1 MVTKLSKKERN
12 SFIIKKKQIEEEIN
26 HLNKTL
32 DMLKFKCWYYD
43 EALSTGDEQAVKR
56 KIPENLPQEIKDSYI
71 NSHS

>member
-43 EALSTGDEQAVKR
+43 AALSTGDEQAVKR
-56 KIPENLPQEIKDSYI
+56 KIPEDLPQEIKDGYI

>member
-1 MVTKLSKKERN
+1 MVTKLSKKEKN

-56 KIPENLPQEIKDSYI
+56 KIPEDLPKEIKDSYI

>member
-56 KIPENLPQEIKDSYI
+56 KIPEDLPQEIKDSYI